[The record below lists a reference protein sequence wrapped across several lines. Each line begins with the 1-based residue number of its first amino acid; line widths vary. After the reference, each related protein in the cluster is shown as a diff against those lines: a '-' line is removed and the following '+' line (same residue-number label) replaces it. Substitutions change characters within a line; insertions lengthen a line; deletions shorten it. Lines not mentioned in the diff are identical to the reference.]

1 MAAKRP
7 TASVARRGAH
17 KATPFADALR
27 IWSTNVR
34 DAGCPDRLEAEAIA
48 LADAVGR
55 APAHVTRTKD
65 PCPTFRAAAM
75 DGFAV
80 RAVDVNDAT
89 PAKPKRL
96 TIDKDATPIDTGAAM
111 PRDKDAVIP
120 NESASFDGSAII
132 VTRPV
137 APGKHVRLPGDDV
150 PPGVA
155 IGWPGVALRP
165 VDCAALIA
173 SGCTT
178 IDVVRKP
185 RLTVIPTGDEII
197 ASGAAVKADAVIDSN
212 SPMIAAAA
220 RARGAEVTVVPVV
233 ADDDEALFEALGDAV
248 SNSDVVAL
256 LAGSSGGTRDRGART
271 IDRVGVI
278 AVRGVATRPARP
290 VILGHSG
297 AVAVVNLP
305 GYPASCHFAFEA
317 FVAPLLIR
325 LGGFADPASRRA
337 RLARS
342 VETDGSR
349 DEWPLATLLTAPGS
363 PRAIVDP
370 LPDIG
375 GGLYRL
381 AIADARFRLRAGTT
395 DHPRHV
401 AVRWTPLRDVDSAA
415 SALFCG
421 PYDPLIE
428 ELAALAGFRCRWT
441 SDESGEA
448 LEEGT
453 ADAVGII
460 VREDA
465 IERVRARLGP
475 DRRMLVLGARREGIA
490 TARGRKARSAGYAG
504 DAGDAAVN
512 TQSSA
517 GDPWETAASVVAG
530 ARASAKTTKYL
541 AERFGLAFEPG
552 DSAVYAIVWE
562 DRPGH
567 RFPWGFA
574 VPAAL
579 GAVEPACE
587 ALGWEYIGKSSEV
600 R

>member
-7 TASVARRGAH
+7 AESVTARGARQ
-17 KATPFADALR
+17 ATPLHDAVRL
-27 IWSTNVR
+27 WSSHLR
-34 DAGCPDRLEAEAIA
+34 DAGCPDRLEPETIA

-80 RAVDVNDAT
+80 RASDVRSAT
-89 PAKPKRL
+89 PSKPKRL
-96 TIDKDATPIDTGAAM
+96 AIGKDAVLIDTGAAM
-111 PRDKDAVIP
+111 PRGTDAVIP
-120 NESASFDGSAII
+120 NELASVDGSSI
-132 VTRPV
+132 VVMRPV

-185 RLTVIPTGDEII
+185 RITVIPTGDEIV
-197 ASGAAVKADAVIDSN
+197 APGSPAKTGAVIDSN

-220 RARGAEVTVVPVV
+220 RAQGADVTVVPVI
-233 ADDDEALFEALGDAV
+233 ADDDEALLKALADAV
-248 SNSDVVAL
+248 ANSDVVAL
-256 LAGSSGGTRDRGART
+256 LGGSSAGARDRGART
-271 IDRVGVI
+271 IERAGAVD
-278 AVRGVATRPARP
+278 VRGVATRPARP

-297 AVAVVNLP
+297 AVAIVNLP

-317 FVAPLLIR
+317 FVAPLLRR
-325 LGGFADPASRRA
+325 LGGFADPVSRRA
-337 RLARS
+337 RLARG

-381 AIADARFRLRAGTT
+381 AIADARFHVRAGATN
-395 DHPRHV
+395 HPRHV
-401 AVRWTPLRDVDSAA
+401 AVRWTPLRDVDNTT

-441 SDESGEA
+441 PDETGEA

-453 ADAVGII
+453 ADAVGVIL
-460 VREDA
+460 RGDA
-465 IERVRARLGP
+465 VERVRARLGR
-475 DRRMLVLGARREGIA
+475 DRRTLVLGARREGVA
-490 TARGRKARSAGYAG
+490 TARGHDVNDANDDANNASDEARTDPSV
-504 DAGDAAVN
+504 D
-512 TQSSA
+512 
-517 GDPWETAASVVAG
+517 DPWETAAAVAAG
-530 ARASAKTTKYL
+530 VRASAKTTKYL

-552 DSAVYAIVWE
+552 DSALYAIVWE

-567 RFPWGFA
+567 RFPWGIA
-574 VPAAL
+574 VAAAL
-579 GAVEPACE
+579 GAVESACE
-587 ALGWEYIGKSSEV
+587 TLGWEYIGKGSEV